1 MQLPEVTDPW
11 AVRDADFPAGAP
23 PEDRLR
29 FLLQYAILAPSAH
42 NTQPWFF
49 RLHGDS
55 VDLYADRTRALPVVD
70 PTDRE
75 LTISCGAALG
85 HLQTAAR
92 RFGYTDEV
100 TLLPDP
106 STPDLLARV
115 RLGTPRAADPEEL
128 ALFAAVANRRT
139 NRHRFEDRLLPAAL
153 GEELTAHARAGGVH
167 LAIVDD
173 AGVKTSIV
181 GLVMRGDRTQM
192 ADPRFRR
199 ELASWMHPQRSATHD
214 GLSAYELGR
223 ASLGLDPMMTRVSSL
238 VVRTFDMGNSQA
250 AVDRQ
255 LVEHSPVLAIFWTD
269 GDTPRDWLQTGQAL
283 SRVLLKA
290 TAAGVSASFLNQP
303 VEVEELRVE
312 LARLVSATWP
322 QLLLRLGYGPHIEP
336 SARRP
341 LTEVVRAG

>member
-1 MQLPEVTDPW
+1 MPEVTDPW

-29 FLLQYAILAPSAH
+29 FLLQYAIPAPSAH

-55 VDLYADRTRALPVVD
+55 VDLDADRTRALPMVD
-70 PTDRE
+70 PADRE

-92 RFGYTDEV
+92 RFG
-100 TLLPDP
+100 
-106 STPDLLARV
+106 A
-115 RLGTPRAADPEEL
+115 
-128 ALFAAVANRRT
+128 
-139 NRHRFEDRLLPAAL
+139 
-153 GEELTAHARAGGVH
+153 
-167 LAIVDD
+167 
-173 AGVKTSIV
+173 
-181 GLVMRGDRTQM
+181 
-192 ADPRFRR
+192 
-199 ELASWMHPQRSATHD
+199 
-214 GLSAYELGR
+214 
-223 ASLGLDPMMTRVSSL
+223 
-238 VVRTFDMGNSQA
+238 
-250 AVDRQ
+250 
-255 LVEHSPVLAIFWTD
+255 
-269 GDTPRDWLQTGQAL
+269 RDWLQTGQAL

-290 TAAGVSASFLNQP
+290 TAAGVSASFLTQP

-341 LTEVVRAG
+341 LTEVVRTG